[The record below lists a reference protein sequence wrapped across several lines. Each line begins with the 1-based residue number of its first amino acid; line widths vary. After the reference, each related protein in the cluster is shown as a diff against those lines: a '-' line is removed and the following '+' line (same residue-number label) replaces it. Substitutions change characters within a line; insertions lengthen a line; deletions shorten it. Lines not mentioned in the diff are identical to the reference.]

1 MLNATEAGS
10 VQIGTPIYYRGLE
23 VGAVTGLELGNM
35 SDRVLIHIRISKN
48 TNTLSEIIQSFGL
61 SGYNFSFGLTGGV
74 IRGTFKQFIRG
85 GITFA
90 TPPSTPLQAKAKQNR
105 ISF

>member
-1 MLNATEAGS
+1 S

-35 SDRVLIHIRISKN
+35 SDRVLIHIRISQKYQYLVRNN
-48 TNTLSEIIQSFGL
+48 TEFWLS

-74 IRGTFKQFIRG
+74 FRSGTFKQFIRG

-90 TPPSTPLQAKAKQNR
+90 TPPSTPLQAKAKQ
-105 ISF
+105 